1 MNKRH
6 FLGAAALGATSLA
19 SSATPSQRGGA
30 VGPAL
35 LTVTGAIAK
44 TNRGAFDP
52 TQDILMGKH
61 KLQFQR
67 AWTFDFANLAA
78 MPALTIRPSLEY
90 DGKAHSLKGPLLSEV
105 LARAGAVG
113 ADGTKIVLRAI
124 DGYAAIVTMGQL
136 RKEKMIIATHLDGA
150 PMALGALGPLWA
162 VLDADRIPERA
173 AMPLASRF
181 GGCPW
186 ALYHIDVI
194 A

>member
-19 SSATPSQRGGA
+19 GSAVPSQRPSA
-30 VGPAL
+30 PGPVL

-52 TQDILMGKH
+52 TRDILMGKH

-67 AWTFDFANLAA
+67 AWTVDFATLTA
-78 MPALTIRPSLEY
+78 MPALTLRPTLEY

-105 LARAGAVG
+105 LASAGATG
-113 ADGTKIVLRAI
+113 ADETKVVLRAI
-124 DGYAAIVTMGQL
+124 DGYAAIVTMAQL
-136 RKEKMIIATHLDGA
+136 RKEKLIVATHLDGA

-162 VLDADRIPERA
+162 VLDADRVPERA